1 METKQIEKMTDEEY
15 FALKALSASQIKQFD
30 KGAYWFWKS
39 SPFNPDKEPEKASD
53 ALVFG
58 KLCHCMLLEPDAVQ
72 DRFVVADFGKTR
84 VNKKYAE
91 AVAANPGKEVVNED
105 EMNQAQKM
113 IYEISQHPLAS
124 RIIAGATAEMPYI
137 WTDKETGLLCK
148 CKIDAIKRTR
158 DGIVVIDYK
167 TSSSI
172 PDLLKYAQK
181 SQYAIQAEFYKEA
194 VRQKYGE
201 EPAEF
206 VFIIQSN
213 KEGEEDVICVA
224 NVELDTQEVAKN
236 LMQSHMALIK
246 SKLEQWN
253 ETHNKSIWAAYPE
266 REFIRYSNYYLT
278 TGEK

>member
-1 METKQIEKMTDEEY
+1 METKQIDKMTDEEY
-15 FALKALSASQIKQFD
+15 FALKALSASQIKQYD

-58 KLCHCMLLEPDAVQ
+58 KLCHCMLLEPDEVEK
-72 DRFVVADFGKTR
+72 RFVVADFGKTR
-84 VNKKYAE
+84 SNKKYAE
-91 AVAANPGKEVVNED
+91 AVEANPGKEIVSED
-105 EMNQAQKM
+105 EINRADKM
-113 IYEISQHPLAS
+113 IFEIGQHPLAS

-137 WTDKETGLLCK
+137 WTDKDTGLLCK
-148 CKIDAIKRTR
+148 CKIDAIKRTKN
-158 DGIVVIDYK
+158 GIVVIDYK

-213 KEGEEDVICVA
+213 KEGEEDIICVA
-224 NVELDTQEVAKN
+224 NVELDTQEVAKTV
-236 LMQSHMALIK
+236 MQSHMTLIK

-253 ETHNKSIWAAYPE
+253 ETHNKNIWAAYPE